1 MSAGVKWV
9 HDQGAARRYLLGL
22 HMAILATT
30 PTIGGCADRP
40 HGTAPR
46 VRPTIERLTTALLVT
61 MTIVATTDAPALAQ
75 NRTNA
80 NQDSGTM
87 HWDDGSFRAGDA
99 VRLDPHIRFQTDM
112 LLRDESE
119 AVDDRFDWRRRRIG
133 LDGVL
138 FKRVEFQVERE
149 LEAETPW
156 RDVYGD
162 VKITK
167 ALRVRV
173 GHFKIPFSTSQ
184 TTSGFDLDFLQR
196 PAVVE
201 TVSPKRDLGVMV
213 HGRPTDLLKYEVGVF
228 RRSDGFTLPFD
239 GHRLGLVAG
248 RVAFAPVRDDKDG
261 LTRDLE
267 LGVAVARSA
276 VPEGLNG
283 VVGHS
288 VNGDRFFE
296 HMYVKGA
303 RTRLG
308 VNGLWAAG
316 RLTLKGELL
325 RLTDERLQQSIT
337 GEDLSNLVTNGAYID
352 GIWRVYG
359 KHGRKKMAVDVE
371 ARFERMTFGSVDQT
385 DEPFTNPR
393 AEHVAPLSQHTWTFG
408 ATWIVNRWVKVQ
420 GNAIREELVDPLG
433 VRSLAPTAPFTALAR
448 LQFGL

>member
-1 MSAGVKWV
+1 MTCV

-30 PTIGGCADRP
+30 PNIGGCADRP
-40 HGTAPR
+40 HRTASA
-46 VRPTIERLTTALLVT
+46 VRATIERLTTVLLVT
-61 MTIVATTDAPALAQ
+61 LTIAAAMAAPALAQ
-75 NRTNA
+75 NRTSA
-80 NQDSGTM
+80 NQDGGTM
-87 HWDDGSFRAGDA
+87 RWDDGSFRAGDA
-99 VRLDPHIRFQTDM
+99 VRLEPHVRFQTDF
-112 LLRDESE
+112 LLRDQSE
-119 AVDDRFDWRRRRIG
+119 FIDDRIDWPRRRLSIEG
-133 LDGVL
+133 ELL
-138 FKRVEFQVERE
+138 KRVEFQVEHE
-149 LEAETPW
+149 LERETPW
-156 RDVYGD
+156 RDVYAD
-162 VKITK
+162 VKIIR
-167 ALRVRV
+167 ALRVRA
-173 GHFKIPFSTSQ
+173 GRFKIPFSSEQ
-184 TTSGFDLDFLQR
+184 TTGGFNLDFLER
-196 PAVVE
+196 PAAVE
-201 TVSPKRDLGVMV
+201 AMSPDRDLGVMV
-213 HGRPTDLLKYEVGVF
+213 HGRPVDLLKYEVGVF
-228 RRSDGFTLPFD
+228 RHSDGFTLPVD

-248 RVAFAPVRDDKDG
+248 RVALAPVRDDKNG

-283 VVGHS
+283 VVGHF
-288 VNGDRFFE
+288 VNGGRFFE

-325 RLTDERLQQSIT
+325 QLTDERLQQSIT
-337 GEDLSNLVTNGAYID
+337 GEDLSNLVTRGAYID

-359 KHGRKKMAVDVE
+359 KHGRKKMAVDLE

-420 GNAIREELVDPLG
+420 GNAIREELIDPVG
-433 VRSLAPTAPFTALAR
+433 VRSLAPTAPWTALAR